1 MQMRKKGGAAAYN
14 GREVPQARWVGCLG
28 VQAVRGFL
36 HVCTCAK
43 WGHGAVRSGW
53 AGGEGRMV
61 TGGWGANLCAAK
73 ADGWTQFMQQPRTAG
88 CHIGSAARG
97 MGWGDRRSGR

>member
-53 AGGEGRMV
+53 AGGAGRMV
-61 TGGWGANLCAAK
+61 TGGWGANLVCRQGGRVDPVYAA
-73 ADGWTQFMQQPRTAG
+73 ATHGRLPHWERGARDGLG
-88 CHIGSAARG
+88 
-97 MGWGDRRSGR
+97 